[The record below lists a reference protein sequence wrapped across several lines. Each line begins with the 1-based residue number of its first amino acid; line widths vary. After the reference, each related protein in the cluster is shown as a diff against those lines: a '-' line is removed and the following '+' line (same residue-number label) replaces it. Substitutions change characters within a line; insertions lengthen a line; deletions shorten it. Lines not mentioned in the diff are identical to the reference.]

1 MVRIAASR
9 TSCAIIS
16 ACDPYQPVARSHS
29 ARQNLSRKSL
39 NMIERIVVLAMLTI
53 GSGTLPAQELSP
65 QPGYSVETLSQSVY
79 DTAEVAV
86 HSAAFN
92 NWLIE
97 NHQQLDPDQEKGAR
111 EFLYYLI
118 DSHVKG
124 IYAREGQIL
133 PKEPDLILQTLF
145 SWSERLGVYGGSYV
159 FNKIRLPSEPEM
171 SVLLHPPPSMAISM
185 QGDLL
190 RIESASK
197 KWGFSVPY
205 YFMPYR
211 VTEFTAT
218 NGMPTQFL
226 TISTGAA
233 TDSSDDGRSQ
243 ATLMLIYSPDVDYLE
258 FREFWTEQIGIPTDA
273 TQSELDFEELTGK
286 YYYDAATKI
295 HTEALIWQSGP
306 EAFALTYGGV
316 DGTYQWN
323 RQHFLDFLTSLHQS
337 Q

>member
-1 MVRIAASR
+1 MTQSSRSWHPPKTIRI
-9 TSCAIIS
+9 I
-16 ACDPYQPVARSHS
+16 
-29 ARQNLSRKSL
+29 LSDKL
-39 NMIERIVVLAMLTI
+39 NMIERIATLVILTI
-53 GSGTLPAQELSP
+53 CFGVSLAQVPNPQSGYA
-65 QPGYSVETLSQSVY
+65 VETLSQPIF

-86 HSAAFN
+86 EAARFN
-92 NWLIE
+92 NWLNE
-97 NHQQLDPDQEKGAR
+97 NHEKLTPDQQKGVR

-118 DSHVKG
+118 DSHVKD
-124 IYAREGQIL
+124 IYERESQIL
-133 PKEPDLILQTLF
+133 PEEPDLILQTLF
-145 SWSERLGVYGGSYV
+145 FWSERLGVYGGSNV

-190 RIESASK
+190 RIESTSK
-197 KWGFSVPY
+197 KWGFNIPY
-205 YFMPYR
+205 YFMPHM

-226 TISTGAA
+226 AISTGAA
-233 TDSSDDGRSQ
+233 KDASDAGRSQ
-243 ATLMLIYSPDVDYLE
+243 ATLMLIFSPDVDYIE
-258 FREFWTEQIGIPTDA
+258 FKEFWTGQIGIPPDA
-273 TQSELDFEELTGK
+273 TESELNFRELTAN

-295 HTEALIWQSGP
+295 HTEAMIWQAGSG
-306 EAFALTYGGV
+306 AFALTYGGV